1 MGMQLLTEDSK
12 RNKAPN
18 SRALRLTHLF
28 RALWAGCSMIAFVW
42 TTQAQ
47 HPAPRVK
54 FEPVDDFFSVSMPHL
69 PKEEAQA
76 VSFAGLQVSGKWYSA
91 GNADA
96 SYALWSLV
104 DTNRNVTRDADS
116 YLDAAAE
123 LFWEA
128 LLKPARES
136 LPEHQ
141 RAHASVAYVK
151 ELSAKPIA
159 GREYTLTLG
168 DLKGSAHMYVAEQRL
183 LVLLAMDR
191 PGGDGERGRFLG
203 SLSFSPNLRAISRAA
218 RETGIGAGVS
228 TESDVGPFRS
238 SEVEQR
244 ARVFQKTEPSYTESA
259 RKFGITGTVVLRG
272 VFSHDGQIRDLQII
286 RRLPHGLTEAS
297 VRAALAIKFTPAQKN
312 GKPVSIYML
321 LEYNFNLY

>member
-1 MGMQLLTEDSK
+1 MS
-12 RNKAPN
+12 
-18 SRALRLTHLF
+18 
-28 RALWAGCSMIAFVW
+28 AFLC

-47 HPAPRVK
+47 QPAPWVK
-54 FEPVDDFFSVSMPHL
+54 FEPVNDFFRVSMPNL
-69 PKEEAQA
+69 PKEEAQT
-76 VSFAGLQVSGKWYSA
+76 VSFAGLRVSGKWYTA
-91 GNADA
+91 GSADA
-96 SYALWSLV
+96 SFALWSLV
-104 DTNRNVTRDADS
+104 DTNHDVTREADS

-128 LLKPARES
+128 LLKPARAN
-136 LPEHQ
+136 L
-141 RAHASVAYVK
+141 RASVTYVK
-151 ELSAKPIA
+151 ELSDKQIP

-168 DLKGSAHMYVAEQRL
+168 DLRGTAQVYVAEQRL

-191 PGGDGERGRFLG
+191 PGAAWERERFLG
-203 SLSFSPNLRAISRAA
+203 SLAFSPHLRAIPRAA
-218 RETGIGAGVS
+218 HETGIGAGVS

-286 RRLPHGLTEAS
+286 RRLPHGLTEAA
-297 VRAALAIKFTPAQKN
+297 VRAARVIKFTPAQKN

>member
-1 MGMQLLTEDSK
+1 MGMQLLTENGK

-18 SRALRLTHLF
+18 CALGLTHLF
-28 RALWAGCSMIAFVW
+28 HVLFAGCSMIAFVC

-47 HPAPRVK
+47 QPAPWVK
-54 FEPVDDFFSVSMPHL
+54 FAPVDDFFSVSMPNL
-69 PKEEAQA
+69 PKEESQA
-76 VSFAGLQVSGKWYSA
+76 VSFAGLQVNGKWYSA
-91 GNADA
+91 GNPDA

-104 DTNRNVTRDADS
+104 DTNHDVKRDADS

-128 LLKPARES
+128 LLKPARDN

-141 RAHASVAYVK
+141 RARASVAYVK

-159 GREYTLTLG
+159 GREYTLKLG
-168 DLKGSAHMYVAEQRL
+168 DLRGTAHVYVAEQRL

-191 PGGDGERGRFLG
+191 PGAPWERERFLG
-203 SLSFSPNLRAISRAA
+203 SLSFSPDLRAVPRAA
-218 RETGIGAGVS
+218 RETGIGGGVS
-228 TESDVGPFRS
+228 SESDVGPFRS
-238 SEVEQR
+238 SELEQR
-244 ARVFQKTEPSYTESA
+244 ARVLSKLEPSYTESA
-259 RKFGITGTVVLRG
+259 RKFGITGTVILRC
-272 VFSHDGQIRDLQII
+272 VFSYDGQIRDLQVI
-286 RRLPHGLTEAS
+286 RRLPHGLTEAA

-312 GKPVSIYML
+312 GKLVSMYMQ

>member
-1 MGMQLLTEDSK
+1 MGMQLFTENGK
-12 RNKAPN
+12 KIKALN
-18 SRALRLTHLF
+18 TRALRLKPLVRVLF
-28 RALWAGCSMIAFVW
+28 ASCLVIAFVC

-47 HPAPRVK
+47 QPAPWVK
-54 FEPVDDFFSVSMPHL
+54 FEPVDDFFSVSMPNL

-91 GNADA
+91 GSSDA

-104 DTNRNVTRDADS
+104 DTNHEVTREADS

-136 LPEHQ
+136 LPEDQ

-151 ELSAKPIA
+151 ELSAQPIA
-159 GREYTLTLG
+159 GREYRFTLG
-168 DLKGSAHMYVAEQRL
+168 DLRGTAHVYVSEQRL
-183 LVLLAMDR
+183 LVLLAMNR
-191 PGGDGERGRFLG
+191 PGGPWERERFFS
-203 SLSFSPNLRAISRAA
+203 SLSFSPNLRAIPGAP

-228 TESDVGPFRS
+228 AESDVGPFRT
-238 SEVEQR
+238 SEVEER
-244 ARVFQKTEPSYTESA
+244 ARVLSKPEPSYTESA
-259 RKFGITGTVVLRG
+259 RKFGINGTVTLRA
-272 VFSHDGQIRDLQII
+272 VFAHDGQIRDLQVIK
-286 RRLPHGLTEAS
+286 RQPHGLTEAAL
-297 VRAALAIKFTPAQKN
+297 RAARAIKFTPAQKN
-312 GKPVSIYML
+312 GKPVSMVIQ

>member
-1 MGMQLLTEDSK
+1 MGMQFFTENGK
-12 RNKAPN
+12 RIKAPN
-18 SRALRLTHLF
+18 TRALRLTPLF
-28 RALWAGCSMIAFVW
+28 NVLFAGCLMIAFVC

-47 HPAPRVK
+47 QPALWVEFAPL
-54 FEPVDDFFSVSMPHL
+54 DDFFSVSMPNL

-91 GNADA
+91 GSADA

-104 DTNRNVTRDADS
+104 NTNDEVTREADS

-128 LLKPARES
+128 LLKPARKS

-151 ELSAKPIA
+151 ELSAKPIP

-168 DLKGSAHMYVAEQRL
+168 DLRGTAHVYVAEQRL
-183 LVLLAMDR
+183 LLLLAMDR
-191 PGGDGERGRFLG
+191 PGAAWERERFLG
-203 SLSFSPNLRAISRAA
+203 SLSFSPNLRPIPRAA
-218 RETGIGAGVS
+218 RETGIGAGTS
-228 TESDVGPFRS
+228 IGSDVGPFRS
-238 SEVEQR
+238 SELEQR
-244 ARVFQKTEPSYTESA
+244 ARVLSKPEPTYTESA
-259 RKFGITGTVVLRG
+259 RKFGITGTIILRC
-272 VFSHDGQIRDLQII
+272 VFSHDGQIRDIQIS
-286 RRLPHGLTEAS
+286 RRLPHGLTEAAL
-297 VRAALAIKFTPAQKN
+297 RAARAIKFTPAQKN
-312 GKPVSIYML
+312 GKPVSMYMQ

>member
-1 MGMQLLTEDSK
+1 MGMQLLTENGK

-18 SRALRLTHLF
+18 TRALRLTHLF
-28 RALWAGCSMIAFVW
+28 RALWAGCSSIAFVC
-42 TTQAQ
+42 TMQAQ
-47 HPAPRVK
+47 QTAPWVK
-54 FEPVDDFFSVSMPHL
+54 FEPVDDFFSVSMPNL
-69 PKEEAQA
+69 PKEESQA
-76 VSFAGLQVSGKWYSA
+76 VSFAGLQVSGQWYSA

-104 DTNRNVTRDADS
+104 ETDHDVTRDADS

-128 LLKPARES
+128 LLKPARDN

-159 GREYTLTLG
+159 GREYRFTLG
-168 DLKGSAHMYVAEQRL
+168 DLRGTAHVYVAEQRL
-183 LVLLAMDR
+183 LVLLAMNR
-191 PGGDGERGRFLG
+191 PGGPWERERFLG
-203 SLSFSPNLRAISRAA
+203 SLSFSPNLRAIPQAP
-218 RETGIGAGVS
+218 RENGMGAGVS
-228 TESDVGPFRS
+228 LGIDVGPFRT

-244 ARVFQKTEPSYTESA
+244 ARVLSKPEPSYTESA
-259 RKFGITGTVVLRG
+259 RKFGVTGTVTLRAE
-272 VFSHDGQIRDLQII
+272 FSYDGQIRDLQVIK
-286 RRLPHGLTEAS
+286 RQPHGLTEAAL
-297 VRAALAIKFTPAQKN
+297 RAARAIKFTPAQKN
-312 GKPVSIYML
+312 GKPVSMIMQ